1 MKAILI
7 KSDKMMVP
15 IITGLSVVVPI
26 VVIILMNLP
35 TRYNFLGLDVGTFP
49 FFHAVING
57 LTAILLFLGYRF
69 IKQKKRVE
77 HRTMMITAFSLSS
90 LFLVS
95 YVISKLSI
103 DPVPYG
109 GEGFIRYL
117 YFFIL
122 ITHIALSGI
131 IIPLVLFTIY
141 RGLTGEYDKHKKI
154 SRWTFPIWMYVAV
167 TGVLVYLFML
177 PYY

>member
-15 IITGLSVVVPI
+15 IIIGLSVVVPI

-35 TRYNFLGLDVGTFP
+35 TRYNLLGLDVGTFP

-77 HRTMMITAFSLSS
+77 HRTVMITAFGLSS

-109 GEGFIRYL
+109 GEGLIRYL

>member
-1 MKAILI
+1 MKATLTP
-7 KSDKMMVP
+7 SDKKIIP
-15 IITGLSVVVPI
+15 IIIGLSIVVPI

-35 TRYNFLGLDVGTFP
+35 TRYDLMGLEVGSFP

-57 LTAILLFLGYRF
+57 LTALLLFLGYIF
-69 IKQKKRVE
+69 IRQQKKAA
-77 HRTMMITAFSLSS
+77 HRAVMITAFGLSA

-95 YVISKLSI
+95 YVISKISI

-109 GEGFIRYL
+109 GEGILRYI

-122 ITHIALSGI
+122 ITHITLSGI
-131 IIPLVLFTIY
+131 IIPLVLFTMY
-141 RGLTGEYDKHKKI
+141 RGLTGEYEKHKKI
-154 SRWTFPIWMYVAV
+154 ARWTFPIWMYVAI